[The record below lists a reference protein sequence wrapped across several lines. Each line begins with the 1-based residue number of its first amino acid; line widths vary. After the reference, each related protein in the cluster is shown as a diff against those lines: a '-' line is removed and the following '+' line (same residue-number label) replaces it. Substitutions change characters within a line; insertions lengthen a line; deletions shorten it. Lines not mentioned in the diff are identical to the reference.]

1 VNLLEGIILT
11 ELLILFS
18 AWVLWLAG
26 KMVSR
31 NSPSDAI
38 RQFATTFWRT
48 LAQRPAPLRE
58 VVPDAD
64 AAELLAGDEESAM
77 GSLASSSSSDDDD
90 DGRPAVEQSAAALR
104 MATLN
109 IKVVPHASRD
119 QICGFLGTA
128 LKIQVMAP
136 AEAGKANKAIIE
148 VLSSALGVKGHQ
160 IQLLKGHFQAQKVIQ
175 IAGLTQAQLD
185 EKLST
190 FQ

>member
-1 VNLLEGIILT
+1 MNLLEGILLT

-18 AWVLWLAG
+18 AWILWLAG

-38 RQFATTFWRT
+38 RQFAVTWWRT

-64 AAELLAGDEESAM
+64 ASELLASDGGPDALDTLAPSA
-77 GSLASSSSSDDDD
+77 SRDDDD
-90 DGRPAVEQSAAALR
+90 APVSVEQSGAVR
-104 MATLN
+104 MATLS

-119 QICGFLGTA
+119 QICGFLGDA
-128 LKIQVMAP
+128 LKIQVTAP

-148 VLSSALGVKGHQ
+148 VLSTALGVKGHQ

-175 IAGLTQAQLD
+175 IAGLTQSQLD
-185 EKLST
+185 QKLAS